1 MNHND
6 KEIVSALRTA
16 LIERIGQDRFDVWF
30 GDVVRLRVDGRR
42 VCVSAGDQFLLDRI
56 RGQFRGDL
64 DAICQGLFGDRV
76 PLDFQLDP
84 AAAGKRHDRP
94 GGRSGS
100 APGKPAPG
108 KSAPGKPAPGKPAA
122 DEARRTSN
130 GSRRPLATLDEF
142 VPGPCSC
149 VAFTAAQRML
159 QRLGQLSPLFLY
171 GPPGTGKT
179 HLLEGIVQAARQS
192 RSVKRAVLMS
202 SEQFTSYFL
211 EALRGSGLPNFRRK
225 YRDVDLLLI
234 DDLQFLTGK
243 RATIVE
249 LKHTVDTLLRERRQL
264 VFAADRPLAEIQ
276 GLGPE
281 LIARISG
288 GLVCGLEPPD
298 DQTRL
303 DLVRQMA
310 CQRGFAVPEDVLQLL
325 ADRISG
331 DVRQLSGALNR
342 LQALSEARQ
351 QRVTFALAEDTLGDV
366 FRAAAR
372 IVRLPD
378 IETAICDVFGIDA
391 RSLQSQRKSRTL
403 SQPRMLAMWLARK
416 YTRAAFA
423 EIGEYFG
430 RRSHSTVISAQNK
443 VEHWLADGG
452 KVQLGP
458 RDCDVRDVI
467 RRVEA
472 RLQTG

>member
-1 MNHND
+1 VNHND
-6 KEIVSALRTA
+6 KEIVSALQTA

-30 GDVVRLRVDGRR
+30 GNGVCLRVAGRS
-42 VCVSAGDQFLLDRI
+42 VCVAVGDQFLLDRV
-56 RGQFRGDL
+56 RSQFRSDL
-64 DAICQGLFGDRV
+64 DFVCQRVFGASV
-76 PLDFQLDP
+76 PMDFQLAP
-84 AAAGKRHDRP
+84 AAAPKRNGAP
-94 GGRSGS
+94 AGRDLQAAVG
-100 APGKPAPG
+100 AD
-108 KSAPGKPAPGKPAA
+108 AA
-122 DEARRTSN
+122 DSRRPPN
-130 GSRRPLATLDEF
+130 HISRRPLATLDEF
-142 VPGPCSC
+142 VPGPCNC
-149 VAFTAAQRML
+149 VALTAAQRTL
-159 QRLGQLSPLFLY
+159 QRLGRLSPLFVY
-171 GPPGTGKT
+171 GPTGTGKT
-179 HLLEGIVQAARQS
+179 HLLEGMTQAARQL

-211 EALRGSGLPNFRRK
+211 EALRGSGLPSFRRK

-234 DDLQFLTGK
+234 DDIQFFSGK

-249 LKHTVDTLLRERRQL
+249 LKHTVDILLRERRQL
-264 VFAADRPLAEIQ
+264 VFAADRPLADIN

-298 DQTRL
+298 EQTRL
-303 DLVRQMA
+303 ELVRQMA
-310 CQRGFAVPEDVLQLL
+310 CQRELTVPEDVLQLL
-325 ADRISG
+325 AGRISG
-331 DVRQLSGALNR
+331 DVRQLGGALNR
-342 LQALSEARQ
+342 LQAMSEARQ
-351 QRVTFALAEDTLGDV
+351 QRVTCLLAEDALGDV

-391 RSLQSQRKSRTL
+391 RSLQSQRKSKTL
-403 SQPRMLAMWLARK
+403 AQPRMLAMWLARK
-416 YTRAAFA
+416 FTRAAFS

-458 RDCDVRDVI
+458 GDCDVRDVL

>member
-30 GDVVRLRVDGRR
+30 GNGVRLRVAGRS
-42 VCVSAGDQFLLDRI
+42 VCVTAGDQFLLDRL
-56 RGQFRGDL
+56 RSQFRGDL
-64 DAICQGLFGDRV
+64 DAVCQGIFGDRV
-76 PLDFQLDP
+76 SVDFQHDP
-84 AAAGKRHDRP
+84 AAAGKRNDAP
-94 GGRSGS
+94 AGRRGS
-100 APGKPAPG
+100 AAGR
-108 KSAPGKPAPGKPAA
+108 PAA
-122 DEARRTSN
+122 AAPEAAEARR
-130 GSRRPLATLDEF
+130 GSGVFRRPLATLDEF
-142 VPGPCSC
+142 VPGPCNC
-149 VAFTAAQRML
+149 VGLTAAQRTL

-192 RSVKRAVLMS
+192 RSIKRAVLMS

-211 EALRGSGLPNFRRK
+211 EALRGSGLPSFRRK

-234 DDLQFLTGK
+234 DDIQFFSGK

-298 DQTRL
+298 DRTRL
-303 DLVRQMA
+303 DLLRQMA
-310 CQRGFAVPEDVLQLL
+310 GQRGAAVPEDVLRLL
-325 ADRISG
+325 ADRIHG

-351 QRVTFALAEDTLGDV
+351 QRVTFALAEDALGDV

-391 RSLQSQRKSRTL
+391 RSLQSQRKARTL
-403 SQPRMLAMWLARK
+403 AQPRMLAMWLARK

-452 KVQLGP
+452 KIQLGP
-458 RDCDVRDVI
+458 QDCDVRDVI

>member
-1 MNHND
+1 VNHND
-6 KEIVSALRTA
+6 KEIVSALRIA
-16 LIERIGQDRFDVWF
+16 LTERIGQDRFDVWF
-30 GDVVRLRVDGRR
+30 GNGVRLRVDGRS
-42 VCVSAGDQFLLDRI
+42 VCVATGDQFLLDRI
-56 RGQFRGDL
+56 RSQFRGDL
-64 DAICQGLFGDRV
+64 DFVCQRVFGASV
-76 PLDFQLDP
+76 PIDYQHDP
-84 AAAGKRHDRP
+84 AVASKRNGSPVARGGQAA
-94 GGRSGS
+94 SQATAS
-100 APGKPAPG
+100 ASQAM
-108 KSAPGKPAPGKPAA
+108 AA
-122 DEARRTSN
+122 DSRRASSV
-130 GSRRPLATLDEF
+130 SRRPLATLDEF
-142 VPGPCSC
+142 VLGPCNC
-149 VAFTAAQRML
+149 VALTAAQRTL
-159 QRLGQLSPLFLY
+159 QRLGQLSPLFIY

-179 HLLEGIVQAARQS
+179 HLLEGVTQAARQL

-234 DDLQFLTGK
+234 DDIQFFSGK

-264 VFAADRPLAEIQ
+264 VFAADRPLGEIN

-298 DQTRL
+298 GQTRL
-303 DLVRQMA
+303 ELVRQMA
-310 CQRGFAVPEDVLQLL
+310 GQRGVTVPEDVLQLL
-325 ADRISG
+325 ADRING

-342 LQALSEARQ
+342 LQALGEARQ
-351 QRVTFALAEDTLGDV
+351 QRITFALAEDALSDV

-378 IETAICDVFGIDA
+378 IEMAICDVFGIDA

-403 SQPRMLAMWLARK
+403 AQPRMLAMWLARK
-416 YTRAAFA
+416 FTRAAFS

-458 RDCDVRDVI
+458 GDCDVRDVL